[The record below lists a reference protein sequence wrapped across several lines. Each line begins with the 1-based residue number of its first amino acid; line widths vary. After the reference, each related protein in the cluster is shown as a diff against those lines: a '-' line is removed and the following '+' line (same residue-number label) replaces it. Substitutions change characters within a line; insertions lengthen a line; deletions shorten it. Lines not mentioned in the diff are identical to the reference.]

1 MTQSHLWSIALG
13 GVLLLTAGCA
23 PNAGDP
29 MDSRSEADK
38 SATLAEMVQDVR
50 ARYPEVEGVDA
61 AEVAQLV
68 EQGNVVLVDVRDDKE
83 RAVSAIAGAITMD
96 AFRADL
102 ERYVDQTVVA
112 YCTVGERSAR
122 FARELGR
129 EGVQVL
135 NFEGSL
141 LAWTHY
147 GGPLVSDDG
156 PTQRLHVYGET
167 WDLAAD
173 GYETVW

>member
-1 MTQSHLWSIALG
+1 MG
-13 GVLLLTAGCA
+13 
-23 PNAGDP
+23 
-29 MDSRSEADK
+29 SRSEAEK
-38 SATLAEMVQDVR
+38 STTLAEMVEEVR
-50 ARYPEVEGVDA
+50 ARYPDVEGVDA
-61 AEVAQLV
+61 REVARLV
-68 EQGNVVLVDVRDDKE
+68 EGGEVVLVDVRGENE
-83 RAVSAIAGAITMD
+83 RAVSAIPGAISVE

-122 FARELGR
+122 FARELGQ

-141 LAWTHY
+141 LAWTHH
-147 GGPLVSDDG
+147 GGELANTDG